1 VGGGGGGVITSSA
14 TVAGIP
20 KATGAAGTGAGRMDA
35 GPADRRPAGRGG
47 ERVSPAAAQGA
58 LFGAGLAAVGAIA
71 AVALNRW
78 GFDKDSRRF
87 FAALTLG
94 ILGRLLLYG
103 AALVYVALRTRID
116 VTATA
121 ASLLGFYVL
130 FQIVEIRLAL
140 RGLKT
145 KS

>member
-1 VGGGGGGVITSSA
+1 MGRR
-14 TVAGIP
+14 VAGS
-20 KATGAAGTGAGRMDA
+20 
-35 GPADRRPAGRGG
+35 GG

-78 GFDKDSRRF
+78 GFDKDPRRF

-121 ASLLGFYVL
+121 VSLLGFYVL
-130 FQIVEIRLAL
+130 FQVVEIRLAL

>member
-1 VGGGGGGVITSSA
+1 MAIWSMTAPKLSGSSFH
-14 TVAGIP
+14 
-20 KATGAAGTGAGRMDA
+20 
-35 GPADRRPAGRGG
+35 
-47 ERVSPAAAQGA
+47 AAA
-58 LFGAGLAAVGAIA
+58 FGRWTNGLQRHVGEYGYGFAVSLAAVGAIA